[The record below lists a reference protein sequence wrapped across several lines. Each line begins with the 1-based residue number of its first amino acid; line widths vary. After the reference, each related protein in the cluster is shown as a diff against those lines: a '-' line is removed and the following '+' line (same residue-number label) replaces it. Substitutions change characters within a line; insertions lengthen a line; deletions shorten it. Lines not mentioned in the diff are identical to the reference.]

1 MRGHIA
7 KKANRYYVV
16 IDDGPDP
23 GTGKRRRRWHPA
35 GDNRR
40 DAERLCASLVQRKHD
55 GTYRPPERITLADY
69 LLERWLPSKR
79 TRVKPSTAS
88 AYEGIIRL
96 HIALYIGRIPLQKLR
111 PEDLDNLYVRL
122 LADGKHTGN
131 GGGLSAKSVR
141 NVHATLQ
148 SALSEAARRGIVTH
162 NVADIAAPPSISRT
176 RRAMTVWNAQH
187 LRTFL
192 AAVADHDLYAL
203 FWLAASTGMRRGELA
218 GLRWSDLDL
227 DAARLIVQR
236 QIVSVEYQTI
246 ETDVKTEA
254 SRRTINLDVGTV
266 TVLRSH
272 RRQQLER
279 QMLTGNRHDEGLV
292 FATAAGTPT
301 HPDLISKT
309 FNRVV
314 ARLDVPRIRLHD
326 LRHTHATL
334 LLQGGV
340 NPKVVTERLGHTNVA
355 FTMSVYQHVIPGMQA
370 AAANM
375 FGATVLAEPQPH
387 PDPTTATGDPPP
399 TSPRA
404 IPEHHPRAQTSSATT

>member
-55 GTYRPPERITLADY
+55 GTYHPPERIALADY

-79 TRVKPSTAS
+79 TRVKPTTAS

-96 HIALYIGRIPLQKLR
+96 HIAPYIGRISLQKLR
-111 PEDLDNLYVRL
+111 PEDLDDLYVRL
-122 LADGKHTGN
+122 LADGKHTDN
-131 GGGLSAKSVR
+131 GGLSAKSVR
-141 NVHATLQ
+141 NVHAALQ
-148 SALSEAARRGIVTH
+148 SALSDAARRGIVTH
-162 NVADIAAPPSISRT
+162 NVADIAAPPSISRN
-176 RRAMTVWNAQH
+176 RRAMTVWNAQY

-192 AAVADHDLYAL
+192 DAVADHDLYAL

-218 GLRWSDLDL
+218 GLRWSDVDL

-236 QIVSVEYQTI
+236 QIVSVEYQMI
-246 ETDVKTEA
+246 ETDLKTAA
-254 SRRTINLDVGTV
+254 SRRTIDLDAGTV

-292 FATAAGTPT
+292 FATTDGTPT

-309 FNRVV
+309 FNRIV

-340 NPKVVTERLGHTNVA
+340 NPKVVTERLGHANVA

-375 FGATVLAEPQPH
+375 FGATVLGEPQPR
-387 PDPTTATGDPPP
+387 PGPTTAPGDPEP
-399 TSPRA
+399 TSPPA
-404 IPEHHPRAQTSSATT
+404 IPEHDQRAQTRSATT